1 MRGAPDDRIPHNRP
15 DEALRLHVMTGIGG
29 DPAVEAAALALA
41 QGVDALA
48 VEEHHLTVTR
58 HRAIRETA
66 PGCAS
71 PASAARS
78 NSSVWSRTRR
88 RSPVCASV
96 RRSPTRPWA
105 NS

>member
-1 MRGAPDDRIPHNRP
+1 MRGAPDDRVPHNRP
-15 DEALRLHVMTGIGG
+15 DEALRLHVMTGVGG
-29 DPAVEAAALALA
+29 DPAVEAAGLAVA

-58 HRAIRETA
+58 HRALRDAA

-71 PASAARS
+71 PVSAAPS
-78 NSSVWSRTRR
+78 NSCAWSRTRR
-88 RSPVCASV
+88 RSPVSASA